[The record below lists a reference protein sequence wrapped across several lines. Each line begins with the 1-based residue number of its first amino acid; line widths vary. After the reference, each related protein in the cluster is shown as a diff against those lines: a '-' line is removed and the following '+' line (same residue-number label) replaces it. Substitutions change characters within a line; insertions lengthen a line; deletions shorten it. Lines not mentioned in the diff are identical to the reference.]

1 MAFIHTNMTLP
12 TAYYHGPDGLLHE
25 RFGLA
30 PEDMHTGL
38 RIAHR
43 PGITMS
49 QQENVDEA
57 LDSINAA
64 MIHYDEA
71 YAAHTSWKRPLV
83 VSTLTVQRLIGMSSK
98 SLGRRR
104 RITRMDSVAMKQPI
118 FGGDTLYA
126 QTELLAIGPASAETT
141 PVHLRTCG
149 LNQHGH
155 VVAELSYHVELWNR
169 GSGPDTLPEGCKPSL
184 DPRFAAFHLR
194 LDGTWVEQVGLFFE
208 DLIPGET
215 FVHWPR
221 RSIYA
226 EETVRR
232 AWRSLETQPNWHD
245 LALQAQRPGGQV
257 PVPET
262 WVLTLA
268 AAASTRTLGR
278 VTANLG
284 WTDIEFATQAQV
296 GDTLQSRSAIV
307 AVRESGSRP
316 NEGIA
321 TVHTEATNQHGQVVV
336 RYQRSLLV
344 YRRGAPSPYE
354 DAGY

>member
-1 MAFIHTNMTLP
+1 MHTTYFRCLE
-12 TAYYHGPDGLLHE
+12 GLLHE
-25 RFGLA
+25 RFGLS
-30 PEDMHTGL
+30 PEALHPGL

-57 LDSINAA
+57 LDSINSA
-64 MIHYDEA
+64 MLHYDEA
-71 YAAHTSWKRPLV
+71 YAGHTRWKRPLV
-83 VSTLTVQRLIGMSSK
+83 VSTLTIQRLIGMSSK

-104 RITRMDSVAMKQPI
+104 RIVRMDSVAMKNPL

-126 QTELLAIGPASAETT
+126 ETEVLAVGAAQAETT
-141 PVHLRTCG
+141 PVHLKTRG
-149 LNQHGH
+149 LCSDGR
-155 VVAELSYHVELWNR
+155 VVAELNYHVDLWNER
-169 GSGPDTLPEGCKPSL
+169 AGPEVLPPGCLPAHE
-184 DPRFAAFHLR
+184 PRFASHVRRA
-194 LDGTWVEQVGLFFE
+194 DGAWVEQVGLFFE
-208 DLIPGET
+208 DLVPGET

-226 EETVRR
+226 EETARR
-232 AWRSLETQPNWHD
+232 AWRSLEMQPQWHD
-245 LALQAQRPGGQV
+245 LALQAEYSAGHT

-284 WTDIEFATQAQV
+284 WTDIEFTKPVQV
-296 GDTLQSRSAIV
+296 GDTLQSRSTIV
-307 AVRESGSRP
+307 EVRDSSSRP
-316 NEGIA
+316 TEGIA
-321 TVHTEATNQHGQVVV
+321 SVRTEALNQRGERVL

-344 YRRGAPSPYE
+344 YRRSTANPYA

>member
-1 MAFIHTNMTLP
+1 MTLP
-12 TAYYHGPDGLLHE
+12 TGYYEGPDGLLYE

-30 PEDMHTGL
+30 PADLRPGL

-57 LDSINAA
+57 LDSINSA

-71 YAAHTSWKRPLV
+71 YAARTSWKRPLM
-83 VSTLTVQRLIGMSSK
+83 VSTLTIQRLIGMCSK

-104 RITRMDSVAMKQPI
+104 RITRMDSVAMKQPV

-126 QTELLAIGPASAETT
+126 ETDVLAIGPAMAETT
-141 PVHLRTCG
+141 SVHLRTRG
-149 LNQHGH
+149 LNQQGH
-155 VVAELSYHVELWNR
+155 VVAELSYHVELWNV
-169 GSGPDTLPEGCKPSL
+169 GCGPDTLPEGCKPSCHA
-184 DPRFAAFHLR
+184 RFAGFHLR
-194 LDGTWVEQVGLFFE
+194 PDGMWVEQVGLFFE
-208 DLIPGET
+208 DLVPGET

-221 RSIYA
+221 RSVYA
-226 EETVRR
+226 EETARR
-232 AWRSLETQPNWHD
+232 AWRSLDMQPHWHD
-245 LALQAQRPGGQV
+245 LGLQAQSLDRQV

-268 AAASTRTLGR
+268 AAASTRTFGR

-284 WTDIEFATQAQV
+284 WTDIEFATEVQV
-296 GDTLQSRSAIV
+296 GDTLQSRSSIV
-307 AVRESGSRP
+307 GVRASGSRP
-316 NEGIA
+316 HEGIA

-344 YRRGAPSPYE
+344 YRRSAPNPYG